1 MEWKTRLY
9 RLWNKLRFRRL
20 GWKLTLSYTLVT
32 VATLLVV
39 EAIVLGISW
48 TAYYSGSAIPR
59 QMTRLLDAYVGPQ
72 LRPFLQDASPD
83 VVGLREYL
91 EGLYTHG
98 LEVAPNKSVLLTA
111 YTGGASSESA
121 VMDAEGRLLASMP
134 AEMGAP
140 GKQFVSRFGAVA
152 DAPLSAALSNTQDS
166 SQFYVRTPDNW
177 YVIVLPVR
185 DADGAVLGA
194 FYFASYYGILA
205 QTEYLPAMMQ
215 TFVIPSFV
223 IVTIVAGVVGTF
235 LGFLTARGL
244 TRRLRVLATNAASWG
259 SGDFAATVYDVSPD
273 EVGQLGRELNHM
285 AEQIQEL
292 LAARQQLAGL
302 EERNRLAR
310 ELHDSVKQQVFA
322 ATMNLGAAEALWDH
336 DPQAA
341 FRKTTEAHALLQQTQ
356 QELKSLIH
364 ELRPAALE
372 GKGLATA
379 LSEYAEAWSQRSG
392 VSVQLHVQGERAAP
406 MLTEWALFRVAQ
418 EALTNIARHSAAT
431 TVDLNLSWS
440 DNALVLTLR
449 DNGRGFVQGP
459 SADKGMG
466 LRNMRERVAALGGE
480 FALESAPGKGTTLR
494 ATAPIVPQ
502 SEPALA
508 QMPTPV
514 GSQSLPAADAPPAFS
529 WYSQSVE
536 THSVSAKG
544 ATMIAIQNLTR
555 RFGTLAAVDTLNLTV
570 QSGELFGFLGPNG
583 AGKTTTLRMLVG
595 LLLPTSGTAAV
606 AGHDVRQHL
615 DHVKRNVGYLPDEP
629 YLYEKLTGREHL
641 RFVAGL
647 YNLSDVDSAARIERL
662 LKLIDLEER
671 ADDLIETYSHGMR
684 KRLALCATLL
694 HEPRVL
700 LLDEPLNGLDPRSA
714 LRVKEVLRTLCERG
728 VTVLLS
734 THTLEIA
741 ERMCDRV
748 GILDHGRLVAV
759 GTMDELRAQ
768 AQATAQSTLEEL
780 FMRLTGGE
788 EVADVAAILT
798 GRDSI
803 ARDSEIARDETV

>member
-1 MEWKTRLY
+1 MEWKTCLH

-39 EAIVLGISW
+39 EAIVLAMSW
-48 TAYYSGSAIPR
+48 MAYYSGSTIPR
-59 QMTRLLDAYVGPQ
+59 QMATLLDVYVTPQ
-72 LRPFLQDASPD
+72 LRPFLQDAPPD
-83 VVGLREYL
+83 VEGLRKYL
-91 EGLYTHG
+91 EDMYTRG
-98 LEVAPNKSVLLTA
+98 IEGAPGKPIALTSYA
-111 YTGGASSESA
+111 GGASSEAA
-121 VMDAEGRLLASMP
+121 VVDAEGRFLVSLP
-134 AEMGAP
+134 AELGPA
-140 GKQFVSRFGAVA
+140 GERFVPRFGAIA
-152 DAPLSAALSNTQDS
+152 EAPLSSALSGVQDV
-166 SQFYVRTPDNW
+166 SQFYARTPDNW
-177 YVIVLPVR
+177 YVIALPIR

-194 FYFASYYGILA
+194 FYFAGYYGILGRA
-205 QTEYLPAMMQ
+205 DYLPTMMQ
-215 TFVIPSFV
+215 TFVIPSFI
-223 IVTIVAGVVGTF
+223 IVTVVAAVVGTF
-235 LGFLTARGL
+235 LGFFTARGL

-259 SGDFAATVYDVSPD
+259 SGDFAATVYDLSPD

-292 LAARQQLAGL
+292 LATRQQLAGL

-322 ATMNLGAAEALWDH
+322 ATMNLGAAEALWNH

-341 FRKTTEAHALLQQTQ
+341 FRKMAEAHTLLQQTQ
-356 QELKSLIH
+356 QELKALIH

-372 GKGLATA
+372 GKGLAAA
-379 LSEYAEAWSQRSG
+379 LSEYAAAWSQRSG
-392 VSVQLHVQGERAAP
+392 IPVEMRVQGERSAP

-418 EALTNIARHSAAT
+418 EALTNSARHSAAT
-431 TVDLNLSWS
+431 KVDLHVSWS
-440 DNALVLTLR
+440 DYALTLMLR

-459 SADKGMG
+459 SADRGMG
-466 LRNMRERVAALGGE
+466 LRNMRERVAALGGD
-480 FALESAPGKGTTLR
+480 FVLESAPGKGTTLR
-494 ATAPIVPQ
+494 VAVPIVPQ
-502 SEPALA
+502 SNPAPA
-508 QMPTPV
+508 QEPTPV
-514 GSQSLPAADAPPAFS
+514 GSQSLLAVDAPHAIS
-529 WYSQSVE
+529 WYSQSVDPN
-536 THSVSAKG
+536 SVSAKG

-555 RFGTLAAVDTLNLTV
+555 RFGTLAAVDALNLTV

-595 LLLPTSGTAAV
+595 LLIPSSGTAAV

-615 DHVKRNVGYLPDEP
+615 DHVKRTIGYLPDEP

-647 YNLSDVDSAARIERL
+647 YGLSDADSAVRIERL
-662 LKLIDLEER
+662 LKLVDLEER
-671 ADDLIETYSHGMR
+671 AADLIETYSHGMR

-694 HEPRVL
+694 HEPQVL

-788 EVADVAAILT
+788 EVADVAAILA
-798 GRDSI
+798 GRDSS
-803 ARDSEIARDETV
+803 SETASDEAA